1 MTHTPTHIDVRDD
14 RDSSRFLVHQDGS
27 TAELTYMTEVRLI
40 LAHTGVP
47 LSLEGRGIGGELV
60 RAAADR
66 AKAEHLTLV
75 PLCPFARR
83 WLRDHPETTEG
94 VTIDWTRAPS

>member
-1 MTHTPTHIDVRDD
+1 
-14 RDSSRFLVHQDGS
+14 
-27 TAELTYMTEVRLI
+27 MTEVRLI
-40 LAHTGVP
+40 LVHTGVP
-47 LSLEGRGIGGELV
+47 LSLEGRGVGGELV
-60 RAAADR
+60 LAAVDR